1 MLGRVSLDQEWA
13 DRAEYRSAIFYHTPE
28 QLETAK
34 AVTAEVQ
41 DK

>member
-1 MLGRVSLDQEWA
+1 MGPGGNHLDA
-13 DRAEYRSAIFYHTPE
+13 LTAEYRSAIYYHTPE

-34 AVTAEVQ
+34 AVTQEVQ